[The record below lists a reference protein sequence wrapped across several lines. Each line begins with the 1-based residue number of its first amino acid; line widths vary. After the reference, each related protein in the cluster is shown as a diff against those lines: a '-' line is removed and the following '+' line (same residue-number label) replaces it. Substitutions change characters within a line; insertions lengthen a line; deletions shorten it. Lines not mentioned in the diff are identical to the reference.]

1 MGNVGGSEPKMH
13 HSLNV
18 NCDLHMDKANRIDVR
33 LHLDN
38 LSNKGHVGI

>member
-1 MGNVGGSEPKMH
+1 MGNVGGSEPKID
-13 HSLNV
+13 HSQDV
-18 NCDLHMDKANRIDVR
+18 NCDLHMDEANWVDVR